1 MSLSFVER
9 KIPFDD
15 PADVF
20 SSSKKTNNLIKLL
33 FVHLV
38 PFQAS
43 KGIISY
49 ND

>member
-38 PFQAS
+38 PFQSS